1 MKIYIIYDKLL
12 NIYIY
17 IYNYYTK
24 MKIKYL
30 KEKYKYISVLNMN
43 YKNIRIIRI
52 YSNSFFARNYI

>member
-12 NIYIY
+12 NIY